1 MEDVSGW
8 MWLIVDVIFVAAL
21 AAALLYG
28 MMMWRKRRSRGMEQV
43 RDDKTRE
50 LYGKQ

>member
-1 MEDVSGW
+1 MDDASGW
-8 MWLIVDVIFVAAL
+8 MWVIVDVIFVAAL
-21 AAALLYG
+21 AAALIYG
-28 MMMWRKRRSRGMEQV
+28 TMMWRKRRSRGMEQV